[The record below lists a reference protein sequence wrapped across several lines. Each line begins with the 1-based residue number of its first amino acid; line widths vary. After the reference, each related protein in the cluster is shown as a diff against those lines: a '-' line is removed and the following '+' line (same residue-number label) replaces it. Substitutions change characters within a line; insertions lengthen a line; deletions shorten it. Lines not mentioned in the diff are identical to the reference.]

1 MTLRHIVDL
10 VLAGAVLVVF
20 IMVLATAGRLAV
32 LAKQLEAKGKRLESL
47 PLIARLEAAKADGE
61 RVSALPAQAAPI
73 FARAQ
78 VAIQTLEPRD
88 PTPRDPHRDDAGGIV
103 DRTAFADR
111 RPALEVA
118 EEPPSKVRG

>member
-61 RVSALPAQAAPI
+61 RLSALPAQAAPI

-78 VAIQTLEPRD
+78 VAIQTLNRAIPRRAIRIAM
-88 PTPRDPHRDDAGGIV
+88 TLAGNKTNRTKQDVQKGDIV
-103 DRTAFADR
+103 LLQAQ
-111 RPALEVA
+111 
-118 EEPPSKVRG
+118 G